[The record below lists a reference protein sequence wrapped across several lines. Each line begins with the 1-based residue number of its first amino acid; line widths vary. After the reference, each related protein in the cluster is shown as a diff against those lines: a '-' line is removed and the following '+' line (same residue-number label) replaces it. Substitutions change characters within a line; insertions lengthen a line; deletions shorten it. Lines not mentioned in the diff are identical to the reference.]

1 MKLTSKQKGIMF
13 LTLSALCFASMNLSA
28 KLAGS
33 LPSMQKAFFRNL
45 IAAVVSF
52 AVLINSKEKFH
63 LNKKNLPFFFMRA
76 IFGTMGIVGNFY
88 AIEHMLLA
96 DAFYC
101 HSVFFFI
108 FKGKNKAISN
118 PCGNH
123 GFFGKSSYNKTGL
136 CRYRPCDCS
145 SYRSLRRN
153 DGRSRLYLC
162 PLSFS

>member
-13 LTLSALCFASMNLSA
+13 LILSALCFASMNLSA

-96 DAFYC
+96 DA
-101 HSVFFFI
+101 SILAKLAPFFAILFSICTPFPIEQGKIRPFLLFPCSFRPFRPKAMLFLI
-108 FKGKNKAISN
+108 FPK
-118 PCGNH
+118 P
-123 GFFGKSSYNKTGL
+123 
-136 CRYRPCDCS
+136 
-145 SYRSLRRN
+145 
-153 DGRSRLYLC
+153 
-162 PLSFS
+162 